1 MLKTLFPEA
10 GTPETVDLVG
20 LKITKIVSSLR
31 DEVFKFELEDV
42 MGGLHDLE
50 SCPVPKSVKVAIQLD
65 GEEILHIGEEE

>member
-1 MLKTLFPEA
+1 MLKTLLPEA

-50 SCPVPKSVKVAIQLD
+50 FRPVPKSVKVAIQLD